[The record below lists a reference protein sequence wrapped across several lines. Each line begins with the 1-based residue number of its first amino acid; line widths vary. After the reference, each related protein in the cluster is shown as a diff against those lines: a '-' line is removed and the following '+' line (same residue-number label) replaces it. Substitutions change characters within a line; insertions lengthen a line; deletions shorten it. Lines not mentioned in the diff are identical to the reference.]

1 MYLLALVGLFID
13 RNDRF
18 TYRFTILQ
26 LVKHLPPLRV
36 LKVFLVARPGV
47 GTLTKGPKDSGYEN
61 GLLATVSVIIPAR
74 ELEFTSLD
82 AENVKR
88 FVLISSSCF
97 TYLETTVGFMYMGR
111 SKTCFRSLEPHHRNG
126 VKCKHAQ

>member
-1 MYLLALVGLFID
+1 MYLLALVDLFID

-26 LVKHLPPLRV
+26 LVKPLPPPRV

-47 GTLTKGPKDSGYEN
+47 GTLTKGPKDSGYEK
-61 GLLATVSVIIPAR
+61 GLFATVSVINPAR
-74 ELEFTSLD
+74 ELEFTSLN

-97 TYLETTVGFMYMGR
+97 TYLESTVRFCVMCR
-111 SKTCFRSLEPHHRNG
+111 SKTSFGSLKPRPRE
-126 VKCKHAQ
+126 QSQM